1 MHCAL
6 VEKIHCEVMETGTVC
21 GQDLPGLALP
31 QAPAGLD
38 NRGAPVAGA
47 CDGCSGRALEMQES
61 TC

>member
-1 MHCAL
+1 MHC
-6 VEKIHCEVMETGTVC
+6 KVMETGTVC
-21 GQDLPGLALP
+21 GQDLPGPALP
-31 QAPAGLD
+31 QASIGLY

>member
-1 MHCAL
+1 MHC
-6 VEKIHCEVMETGTVC
+6 KVMETGTVC

-31 QAPAGLD
+31 QASVGLD
-38 NRGAPVAGA
+38 SRGAPVAGA